1 MWPMSPRVSWPTT
14 NAARPRAAGPGTAG
28 QLLAELGT
36 CGGDLGK
43 VLGDWDPE
51 VGAWICFNPV
61 DGTGRKDAN
70 VTAYRYALVECDNM
84 ELGKQQAII
93 KQLELPCA
101 ALVYSGGKSVHAIVK
116 VDAPDY
122 AEYRKRVD
130 YLYAACQKNGL
141 TLDQQNRNP
150 SRLSRMPGIL
160 RGDKRQVLL
169 ETNFGKSCWD
179 EWVDWL
185 EAETDDLPDT
195 ENLAADWEHL
205 PPLADPLIFGV
216 LRKGHKML
224 LAGPSQG
231 RPRALPSSSC
241 ASPLPRA
248 SRGWA
253 SSPAPRARC
262 CTSIWS
268 WIGPPACTALRMCT
282 PPMGLPA
289 GAPEKH

>member
-1 MWPMSPRVSWPTT
+1 
-14 NAARPRAAGPGTAG
+14 
-28 QLLAELGT
+28 
-36 CGGDLGK
+36 
-43 VLGDWDPE
+43 
-51 VGAWICFNPV
+51 
-61 DGTGRKDAN
+61 
-70 VTAYRYALVECDNM
+70 M

-195 ENLAADWEHL
+195 ENLAAD
-205 PPLADPLIFGV
+205 
-216 LRKGHKML
+216 
-224 LAGPSQG
+224 
-231 RPRALPSSSC
+231 
-241 ASPLPRA
+241 
-248 SRGWA
+248 
-253 SSPAPRARC
+253 
-262 CTSIWS
+262 
-268 WIGPPACTALRMCT
+268 
-282 PPMGLPA
+282 
-289 GAPEKH
+289 

>member
-1 MWPMSPRVSWPTT
+1 MEAHDLALPEQWDPVDQLRRYLQALFEEDEYVAYVTESFMADDKRRPAKGSWT
-14 NAARPRAAGPGTAG
+14 RTAG

-150 SRLSRMPGIL
+150 GTTFRTDENQITIISE
-160 RGDKRQVLL
+160 K
-169 ETNFGKSCWD
+169 GKI
-179 EWVDWL
+179 EY
-185 EAETDDLPDT
+185 EKKPKT
-195 ENLAADWEHL
+195 EVAADIIDE
-205 PPLADPLIFGV
+205 LAKLF
-216 LRKGHKML
+216 
-224 LAGPSQG
+224 
-231 RPRALPSSSC
+231 
-241 ASPLPRA
+241 
-248 SRGWA
+248 
-253 SSPAPRARC
+253 
-262 CTSIWS
+262 
-268 WIGPPACTALRMCT
+268 
-282 PPMGLPA
+282 
-289 GAPEKH
+289 